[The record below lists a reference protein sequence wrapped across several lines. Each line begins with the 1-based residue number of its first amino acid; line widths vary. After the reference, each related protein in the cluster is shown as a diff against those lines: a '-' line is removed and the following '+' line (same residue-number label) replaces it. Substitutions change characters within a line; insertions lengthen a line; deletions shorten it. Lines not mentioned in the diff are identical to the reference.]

1 MVRLFKAIP
10 ALFLAT
16 LAAADLEILRPNSN
30 VWWVAQS
37 LNEIAWTCNDSPY
50 SQFTIFVNNTDP
62 TVLVSPMAVISVQEN
77 FQCSI
82 TISQNQANQPA
93 GTGWTLLFASIFNS
107 SEIYA
112 TSEEFEIKP
121 LGSAYPTQAT
131 TDTSASASGGAS
143 TTGTADGANTTTS
156 GALGLK
162 AGGVFSALAGVIG
175 LGALVL

>member
-50 SQFTIFVNNTDP
+50 SQFTILVNNTDP
-62 TVLVSPMAVISVQEN
+62 TVLVSPMAVIDIQQN

-93 GTGWTLLFASIFNS
+93 GTGWTLLFANPFNS
-107 SEIYA
+107 
-112 TSEEFEIKP
+112 
-121 LGSAYPTQAT
+121 
-131 TDTSASASGGAS
+131 TDE
-143 TTGTADGANTTTS
+143 DGRC
-156 GALGLK
+156 
-162 AGGVFSALAGVIG
+162 
-175 LGALVL
+175 